1 MNRAQLPHT
10 YKPPNEARL
19 PPVYDCGIRN
29 AGTAQPYQ
37 CTLARIDFHRKGD
50 EAEQCSHG
58 KQDDTCQQ
66 QLWKSVQH
74 QDTAQ
79 QYPRHNVRSKRNHR
93 HQLLR
98 IVSGA

>member
-10 YKPPNEARL
+10 YKRPNEARL
-19 PPVYDCGIRN
+19 PLVYDCGIRN

-50 EAEQCSHG
+50 ETEQRSHG
-58 KQDDTCQQ
+58 KQMIPASSNCGKVFSIRIPPNSTHVIM
-66 QLWKSVQH
+66 LEANETTGTS
-74 QDTAQ
+74 
-79 QYPRHNVRSKRNHR
+79 
-93 HQLLR
+93 LLR